1 MTSKLSAYT
10 VVWYLTFFA
19 PSDLPHRLLAGLP
32 LLPPILAAAQDVM
45 RLGDVRAMVGVGVA
59 EHPASLLVPVV
70 LATLA
75 SSGFMVVKYV
85 EQVVV
90 QRDRTFTI
98 RHHATKTMAVAAV
111 LLTLQAHGLVQ
122 VEADTIQAAMVLLAI
137 TLRLVT
143 SFVMKDWDPYT
154 SVEEQ
159 A

>member
-1 MTSKLSAYT
+1 
-10 VVWYLTFFA
+10 
-19 PSDLPHRLLAGLP
+19 
-32 LLPPILAAAQDVM
+32 
-45 RLGDVRAMVGVGVA
+45 MVGVGVA

-143 SFVMKDWDPYT
+143 SFVMKVGRGQLDGNCDGTPGLGPLHQRGGAGLRT
-154 SVEEQ
+154 PLRHRGGAGGGRGGGGGAGEGGHEEEELNITV
-159 A
+159 